1 MNELTFKIDSG
12 VQKITVYED
21 AIKQTS
27 DILNKNMFLPRNAY
41 SYSSRPWKE

>member
-27 DILNKNMFLPRNAY
+27 DILNKNREEHKNLA
-41 SYSSRPWKE
+41 KEITSIEEK